1 MRLVTPT
8 LSLCALAAAFTA
20 GALTVEPPPRAAPPA
35 TSTAATITA
44 GPAVITIST
53 FAFSAVT
60 AAPGSTVRVVNTDTV
75 AHTVTA
81 DDGSFDVFVEPG
93 AEATFTAPA
102 TAGSFAFTCQVHPS
116 MTGVL
121 AVAPISPDPHT
132 HPSQEEQP

>member
-1 MRLVTPT
+1 MRLITPT
-8 LSLCALAAAFTA
+8 LSLCALAVAFTA
-20 GALTVEPPPRAAPPA
+20 GALTVDAPPPAAPPSVPSA
-35 TSTAATITA
+35 TAAA
-44 GPAVITIST
+44 PGEPAVITISA

-60 AAPGSTVRVVNTDTV
+60 AAPGSTVRVVNLDTV

-93 AEATFTAPA
+93 AETTFTAPG

-121 AVAPISPDPHT
+121 AVA
-132 HPSQEEQP
+132 